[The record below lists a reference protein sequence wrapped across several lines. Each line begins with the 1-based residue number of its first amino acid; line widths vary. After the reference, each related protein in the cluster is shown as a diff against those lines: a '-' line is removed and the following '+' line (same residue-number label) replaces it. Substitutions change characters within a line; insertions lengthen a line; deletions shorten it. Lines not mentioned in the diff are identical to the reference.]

1 MTRTTTRRAPPIR
14 LGDIPDVARPAALHG
29 SLAQAE
35 VGGGY
40 CFGIIV
46 TTSHS

>member
-1 MTRTTTRRAPPIR
+1 MSVTPRRKAPIR
-14 LGDIPDVARPAALHG
+14 LADIPDVARPAALHG

-35 VGGGY
+35 VGGNF

-46 TTSHS
+46 TTYP